1 MEIQILTDADS
12 VSEFIK
18 MVDYLEKLGY
28 KQIMESSSTTH
39 YYALLKRANA
49 KSSNENS
56 GLNIDGVTNRTLN
69 EKKPVRYRCLLCGR
83 DKFTRKSPH
92 NCTGGFR
99 RRNIKWLP
107 IFE

>member
-49 KSSNENS
+49 KSNNKSYN
-56 GLNIDGVTNRTLN
+56 GV
-69 EKKPVRYRCLLCGR
+69 KK
-83 DKFTRKSPH
+83 F
-92 NCTGGFR
+92 
-99 RRNIKWLP
+99 RNIKT
-107 IFE
+107 IFGVKFVIDND